1 MKSWFE
7 SRARESRNKQIPAVE
22 GGRQL
27 RDVLLRCVITLC
39 VVLKQTSVHRLLRLP
54 FQGAYTV
61 LEKRTH
67 YKSTD
72 CSEHP
77 PTTPVSHLSVSVYL
91 TDSNYFPQNDYCLLL
106 LRGDSRSTQIA
117 LPSPQMFLSRPVS
130 PFDLLKEC
138 VALVWREMSSA
149 PHLPFPPPLPDKIS
163 FCRTAKPMCAT
174 KSGWFNAVLPPFKS
188 SVELSKRDPTFL
200 FCTGSHKLH
209 SQPCSLPAGYSVCPL
224 QWHLHMLLHALL
236 SGHNILSCSVPTV
249 RGFL

>member
-27 RDVLLRCVITLC
+27 REVLRCAITLC
-39 VVLKQTSVHRLLRLP
+39 MVLKQTSVHCLLHLP

-91 TDSNYFPQNDYCLLL
+91 MDSNYFPQSDYCLLL

-117 LPSPQMFLSRPVS
+117 LPSPLSLPVS

-138 VALVWREMSSA
+138 AALVWREMSSA

-163 FCRTAKPMCAT
+163 FCCTAKPTRAT
-174 KSGWFNAVLPPFKS
+174 KSGWFNAVLPFKS

-209 SQPCSLPAGYSVCPL
+209 SQPRSLPAGYSVCPL
-224 QWHLHMLLHALL
+224 QWHLHMLLHDLL
-236 SGHNILSCSVPTV
+236 SGQYFVL
-249 RGFL
+249 